1 MLELNNDG
9 IPFEAQI
16 KKQKTLFI
24 LGASATGKTKLSI
37 DLATHIPAEI
47 INSDKIQVYKGL
59 DIVTNKVAEAE
70 RKGIPHHLLGFMDP
84 EADFSA
90 QDFCT
95 HVHMAMARIIDNENI
110 PIIVGG
116 SNNYIRTLVEDPR
129 ANFKANFD
137 SCFLWIDVALP
148 VLYERVAKRVDEMVE
163 AGLVEEVRA
172 MVAPGADYTRG
183 VWRAIGV
190 PEMDDY
196 LHAEK
201 VMADEKTKKFLLEA
215 AIERIKENT
224 CKLVDSQLWKI
235 NQMIHELGWKL
246 HRIDA
251 TSVLETSGEEA
262 VEAWE
267 KVVLEPSLAI
277 VGDFLEGRE

>member
-1 MLELNNDG
+1 MPVASSLPATMKLRMRSQIQSIPSVLERPSMLELNNDS
-9 IPFEAQI
+9 PNQEAEDSLHI
-16 KKQKTLFI
+16 
-24 LGASATGKTKLSI
+24 GASATGKTKLSI

-110 PIIVGG
+110 PIIV
-116 SNNYIRTLVEDPR
+116 
-129 ANFKANFD
+129 
-137 SCFLWIDVALP
+137 
-148 VLYERVAKRVDEMVE
+148 AKRVDEMVE

-183 VWRAIGV
+183 YG
-190 PEMDDY
+190 E
-196 LHAEK
+196 
-201 VMADEKTKKFLLEA
+201 LLEFQRWT
-215 AIERIKENT
+215 IIFMQR
-224 CKLVDSQLWKI
+224 
-235 NQMIHELGWKL
+235 
-246 HRIDA
+246 RIDA

>member
-1 MLELNNDG
+1 MPVASSLPATMKLRMRSQIQSIPSVLERPSMLELNNDSPNQEAEDSLHIGG
-9 IPFEAQI
+9 ISHW
-16 KKQKTLFI
+16 KN
-24 LGASATGKTKLSI
+24 KLSI

-148 VLYERVAKRVDEMVE
+148 VLYGRVAKRVDEMVE

-183 VWRAIGV
+183 YG
-190 PEMDDY
+190 E
-196 LHAEK
+196 
-201 VMADEKTKKFLLEA
+201 LLEFQRWT
-215 AIERIKENT
+215 IIFMQR
-224 CKLVDSQLWKI
+224 
-235 NQMIHELGWKL
+235 
-246 HRIDA
+246 RIDA